1 MIAFFIYYHRG
12 KCMFPVATFH
22 PKKVTFFRLIIYK
35 FYHYL
40 QEHIGKLY
48 RKTTYLGLFGIRD
61 GGFLIVV

>member
-1 MIAFFIYYHRG
+1 
-12 KCMFPVATFH
+12 MFPVVTFH